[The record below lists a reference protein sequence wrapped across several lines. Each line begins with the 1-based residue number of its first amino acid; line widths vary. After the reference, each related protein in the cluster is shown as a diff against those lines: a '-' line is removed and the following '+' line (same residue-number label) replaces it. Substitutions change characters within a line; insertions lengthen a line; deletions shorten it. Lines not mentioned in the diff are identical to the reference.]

1 MLVCKSEGSLDKTG
15 QLMIYVLSEERP
27 KPL

>member
-15 QLMIYVLSEERP
+15 QLVFYVLSEERP